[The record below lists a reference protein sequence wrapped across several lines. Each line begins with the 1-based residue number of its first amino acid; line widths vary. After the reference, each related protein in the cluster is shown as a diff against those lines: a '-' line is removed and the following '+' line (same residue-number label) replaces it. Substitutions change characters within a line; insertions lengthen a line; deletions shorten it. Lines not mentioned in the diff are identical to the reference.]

1 MAGKST
7 ARIDA
12 LMAKKNAGTITP
24 DELAELN
31 KLLAAEGAAAAQAP
45 TAPLVT
51 PKAANPVPAP
61 VVPTSKAPYQ
71 AMLQGEATAVPI
83 PALQPLT
90 EEERVAKG
98 DAARK
103 AALAAGKSKAE
114 ADAEALAAYMGTS
127 APAATPPT
135 TGIGAMGTG
144 KGGISDPGVSTVR
157 LTSPSADL
165 VPSSGAET
173 PAAKPAEKPAEKS
186 AVARLIDALKAEE
199 KSTGPNVWDFI
210 EAGAAGWQGRK
221 PAYLEKA
228 AAEAERK
235 QKLEELA
242 RTAELQTELNAAD
255 NAAAMQRI
263 LAQYGGETS
272 ALKGLEGLSGVG
284 NLSDGQKL
292 ALQYIA
298 YLGGK

>member
-1 MAGKST
+1 MAGKT
-7 ARIDA
+7 ARLDA
-12 LMAKKNAGTITP
+12 LLAKKNAGTITP

-31 KLLAAEGAAAAQAP
+31 SLLAAQGVAAAKAP
-45 TAPLVT
+45 TQPLVT
-51 PKAANPVPAP
+51 PQAANPVPAP

-90 EEERVAKG
+90 EEDRVAKG

-144 KGGISDPGVSTVR
+144 KGGVGDPGVSTVR
-157 LTSPSADL
+157 LTSPSADSPSADL
-165 VPSSGAET
+165 VPSASAET
-173 PAAKPAEKPAEKS
+173 PAAKAPEKS

>member
-24 DELAELN
+24 DELVELN
-31 KLLAAEGAAAAQAP
+31 KLLAAEGAAAAKAP
-45 TAPLVT
+45 SQPLVT
-51 PKAANPVPAP
+51 PQAANPTPAP

-114 ADAEALAAYMGTS
+114 ADAEALAAYMGTA

-144 KGGISDPGVSTVR
+144 KGGIGDPGVSTVR
-157 LTSPSADL
+157 VDSPSAGL

-173 PAAKPAEKPAEKS
+173 PAAKPAEKS

-199 KSTGPNVWDFI
+199 KSTGPNFWDFV
-210 EAGAAGWQGRK
+210 EAASAGWQGRK

>member
-1 MAGKST
+1 MAGKT
-7 ARIDA
+7 ARLDA

-31 KLLAAEGAAAAQAP
+31 NLLAAQGVAASKAP
-45 TAPLVT
+45 SQPLVT
-51 PKAANPVPAP
+51 PQAANPVPAP

-114 ADAEALAAYMGTS
+114 ADAEALAAYMGT
-127 APAATPPT
+127 ATPAAITPT

-144 KGGISDPGVSTVR
+144 RGGIGDPGVSTVR
-157 LTSPSADL
+157 VDSPSAGL
-165 VPSSGAET
+165 VPSAT
-173 PAAKPAEKPAEKS
+173 PSATATPTKAAEKS
-186 AVARLIDALKAEE
+186 AVTRLIEGLQEEE
-199 KSTGPNVWDFI
+199 KANKPGIWDFI
-210 EAGAAGWQGRK
+210 EAGAAGWQGRR

-242 RTAELQTELNAAD
+242 RTAELETELQAEQ
-255 NAAAMQRI
+255 NAAAKER
-263 LAQYGGETS
+263 
-272 ALKGLEGLSGVG
+272 ALIAAGIGIPSDSLQGLTGVSGVG
-284 NLSDGQKL
+284 GLSKGQLL
-292 ALQYIA
+292 AAQLSA